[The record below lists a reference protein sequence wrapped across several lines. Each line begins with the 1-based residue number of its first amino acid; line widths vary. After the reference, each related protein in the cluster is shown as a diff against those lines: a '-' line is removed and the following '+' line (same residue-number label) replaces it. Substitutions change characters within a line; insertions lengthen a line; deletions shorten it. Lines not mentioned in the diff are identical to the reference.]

1 MSPVFPRFL
10 TVAVLGLAAASTY
23 AQDGG
28 KVPTAWD
35 GVFTAAQAARG
46 QLGYSQHCA
55 SCHGADL
62 RGGEG
67 KALAGDRFW
76 ADWKET
82 TVDYLLGQISRNM
95 PRSEDG
101 SLAGTLPQAV
111 YADIVAH
118 ILEANGFPPGARELT
133 TQASTGVAIVARSG
147 PGELPADAAA
157 HVVGCLAKDGDGWK
171 LVRAA
176 RPARLLSGRVP
187 DASRALGD
195 REIALKFVVT
205 RLDKYVGQR
214 MSATGRLIGEGG
226 SGGLNVDTIAPAEGS
241 CE

>member
-1 MSPVFPRFL
+1 MFPRFL
-10 TVAVLGLAAASTY
+10 TVALFALAAVSTY
-23 AQDGG
+23 GQESG

-35 GVFTAAQAARG
+35 GVFSAAQAARG
-46 QLGYSQHCA
+46 QLAFSQHCA

-101 SLAGTLPQAV
+101 SLAGTLPPDV

-118 ILEANGFPPGARELT
+118 ILSVNGFPAGARDLT
-133 TQASTGVAIVARSG
+133 AASSAGVGIVATSG
-147 PGELPADAAA
+147 PGELPAEAAA
-157 HVVGCLAKDGDGWK
+157 HVVGCLARDADGTWK
-171 LVRAA
+171 LVRAP
-176 RPARLLSGRVP
+176 RPARLLSGRAP

-226 SGGLNVDTIAPAEGS
+226 SGGLNVDTIAPAAGT
-241 CE
+241 CD